1 MKLLFCIPL
10 MCGGGAERVMALLCN
25 GLSARGHEV
34 VLATDTKQESFYSLD
49 KKIRLVS
56 LYPDLASGGNIFR
69 KIYYNLFLLYP
80 KIRTVI
86 KKEKPDVIIS
96 FLYILNP
103 KVILA
108 SRFLNIQVV
117 YCEHTNFINNRT
129 WLKTIRRVYINKLA
143 DKVTVLTQRDFDL
156 LKGKLNNMEIMP
168 NPISF
173 PVCNIFN
180 VFRKKVVLAV
190 GNLNAYEGK
199 GFLGLIKAWSSI
211 ASKNK
216 DWTLCI
222 AGRGSEKSMYIL
234 RNLIEECKLESQVKL
249 LGEIKDIELLYRTS
263 TIFVLS
269 SKNEG
274 LPMVLMEAMSQGC
287 ACVSFDISTG
297 PREIIDDGVDGIL
310 VKENDFGE
318 LMEKIEW
325 LISDEE
331 MCRKLGEK
339 AMLSMNRYSLP
350 VILDKWESLLSGVR
364 NEN

>member
-25 GLSARGHEV
+25 GLSARGYEV

-56 LYPDLASGGNIFR
+56 IFPDFAPGGNIFR

-108 SRFLNIQVV
+108 SRFLSIPVV
-117 YCEHTNFINNRT
+117 SCEHINFINNRT

-143 DKVTVLTQRDFDL
+143 DKVTVLTQRDLDF
-156 LKGKLNNMEIMP
+156 LKGKLNNVVIMP

-173 PVCNIFN
+173 SSCNTFSSL
-180 VFRKKVVLAV
+180 REKKVLAV
-190 GNLNAYEGK
+190 GNLNEYERK
-199 GFLGLIKAWSSI
+199 GFLSLIKAWNTI
-211 ASKNK
+211 AARNK
-216 DWTLCI
+216 DWSLCI
-222 AGRGSEKSMYIL
+222 AGRGSEESICVLK
-234 RNLIEECKLESQVKL
+234 NLIEEYDLSSQVEL
-249 LGEIKDIELLYRTS
+249 LGEVKDMELLYRTS
-263 TIFVLS
+263 SIFVLS

-274 LPMVLMEAMSQGC
+274 LPMALMEAMSQGC

-318 LMEKIEW
+318 LIEKIEW
-325 LISDEE
+325 LISDEK
-331 MCRKLGEK
+331 MCRRLGEK
-339 AMLSMNRYSLP
+339 AMLSMYRYSLP
-350 VILDKWESLLSGVR
+350 VILDRWESLLSEVR
-364 NEN
+364 NKS